1 MSLKAHSLSKREIRD
16 IAGRI
21 SKNWPKSIVWNIK
34 SLNAIETEK
43 SGRLL
48 IGEGITVI
56 QTKDDLIVPHLVEKD
71 LLSHFPY
78 IVVDMGAVG
87 FICNGANVM
96 RPGITYFDDFG
107 ELEIVVVKD
116 QVHNK
121 SLAIGLSRVDGETM
135 MNLEKGP
142 VINNLHYVG
151 DIFWNLKKE
160 IRL

>member
-1 MSLKAHSLSKREIRD
+1 MKAHTLSKREIRD

-21 SKNWPKSIVWNIK
+21 SKNWPKSIICNIK

-43 SGRLL
+43 NGRLL
-48 IGEGITVI
+48 VGEGITIV
-56 QTKDDLIVPHLVEKD
+56 QTKDNLIVPHLVEKD
-71 LLSHFPY
+71 LLSYFPCV
-78 IVVDMGAVG
+78 IVDMGAVG

-96 RPGITYFDDFG
+96 RPGITHIDSFG
-107 ELEIVVVKD
+107 VSEIVVVKD

-121 SLAIGLSRVDGETM
+121 SLAVGHSRVDAATM

-142 VINNLHYVG
+142 VIDNLHYVG

-160 IRL
+160 TR

>member
-1 MSLKAHSLSKREIRD
+1 LKAHTISKREIRE

-21 SKNWPKSIVWNIK
+21 SKNWPKSIICNIK

-43 SGRLL
+43 NGRLL
-48 IGEGITVI
+48 VGEGITIV

-71 LLSHFPY
+71 LLSLFPY
-78 IVVDMGAVG
+78 VIVDMGAVG

-96 RPGITYFDDFG
+96 RPGITNTDGFG
-107 ELEIVVVKD
+107 ESEIVVVKD

-121 SLAIGLSRVDGETM
+121 SLAIGYSRVDAGTM

-160 IRL
+160 TRL

>member
-1 MSLKAHSLSKREIRD
+1 MKAHTLSKREIRD
-16 IAGRI
+16 IAGHI
-21 SKNWPKSIVWNIK
+21 SKNWPKSIICNIK

-43 SGRLL
+43 TGRLL
-48 IGEGITVI
+48 VGEGITIV
-56 QTKDDLIVPHLVEKD
+56 QTKDNLIVPHLVEKD
-71 LLSHFPY
+71 LLSHFPCV
-78 IVVDMGAVG
+78 IVDMGAVG

-96 RPGITYFDDFG
+96 RPGITHADGFG
-107 ELEIVVVKD
+107 ESEIVVVKD

-121 SLAIGLSRVDGETM
+121 SLAIGYSRVDAGTM

-160 IRL
+160 TRF

>member
-1 MSLKAHSLSKREIRD
+1 LKAHTLSKREIRD

-21 SKNWPKSIVWNIK
+21 SKNWPKSIICNIK

-43 SGRLL
+43 NGRLL
-48 IGEGITVI
+48 VGEGITIV
-56 QTKDDLIVPHLVEKD
+56 QTKDNLIVPHLVEMD

-78 IVVDMGAVG
+78 VIVDMGAVG

-96 RPGITYFDDFG
+96 RPGITHTDGFG
-107 ELEIVVVKD
+107 ESEIVVVKD

-121 SLAIGLSRVDGETM
+121 SLAIGYSRVDARTM

-142 VINNLHYVG
+142 VIDNLHYVG

-160 IRL
+160 TRL

>member
-1 MSLKAHSLSKREIRD
+1 LKAHTLSKREIRE

-21 SKNWPKSIVWNIK
+21 GKNWPKSIICNIK

-43 SGRLL
+43 NGRLL
-48 IGEGITVI
+48 VSEGITIV
-56 QTKDDLIVPHLVEKD
+56 QTKDNLIVPHLVEMD

-78 IVVDMGAVG
+78 VIVDMGAVG

-96 RPGITYFDDFG
+96 RPGITHTDGFG
-107 ELEIVVVKD
+107 ESEIVVVKD

-121 SLAIGLSRVDGETM
+121 SLAIGYSRVDAGTM

-160 IRL
+160 TRL

>member
-1 MSLKAHSLSKREIRD
+1 LKAHTLSKREIRD

-21 SKNWPKSIVWNIK
+21 SKNWPKSIICNIK

-43 SGRLL
+43 NGRLL
-48 IGEGITVI
+48 VGEGITIV

-71 LLSHFPY
+71 LLSHFPCV
-78 IVVDMGAVG
+78 IVDMGAVG

-96 RPGITYFDDFG
+96 RPGITNTDGFG
-107 ELEIVVVKD
+107 ESEIVVVKD

-121 SLAIGLSRVDGETM
+121 SLAIGYSRVDAGTM

-160 IRL
+160 TRL

>member
-1 MSLKAHSLSKREIRD
+1 MKAHTLSKREIRE

-21 SKNWPKSIVWNIK
+21 SNNWPKSINCNIK

-43 SGRLL
+43 DGRLL
-48 IGEGITVI
+48 VGEGITIV
-56 QTKDDLIVPHLVEKD
+56 QTKDDLIIPHLVEKH
-71 LLSHFPY
+71 LLSHFPCV
-78 IVVDMGAVG
+78 IVDMGAVG

-96 RPGITYFDDFG
+96 RPGITHIDSFG
-107 ELEIVVVKD
+107 VSEIVVVKD

-121 SLAIGLSRVDGETM
+121 SLAVGHSRVDAATM

-142 VINNLHYVG
+142 VIDNLHYVG

-160 IRL
+160 TR

>member
-1 MSLKAHSLSKREIRD
+1 LKAHTLSKREIRD

-21 SKNWPKSIVWNIK
+21 SKNWPKSIICNIK

-43 SGRLL
+43 TGRLL
-48 IGEGITVI
+48 VGEGITIV
-56 QTKDDLIVPHLVEKD
+56 QTKDNLIVPHLVEKD
-71 LLSHFPY
+71 LLSYFPCV
-78 IVVDMGAVG
+78 IVDMGAVG

-96 RPGITYFDDFG
+96 RPGITHIDSFG
-107 ELEIVVVKD
+107 VSEIVVVKD

-121 SLAIGLSRVDGETM
+121 SLAVGHSRVDAATM

-142 VINNLHYVG
+142 VIDNLHYVG

-160 IRL
+160 TR

>member
-1 MSLKAHSLSKREIRD
+1 MKAHSLSKREIRD

-21 SKNWPKSIVWNIK
+21 SKNWPKSIICNIK

-43 SGRLL
+43 NGRLL
-48 IGEGITVI
+48 VGEGITMV
-56 QTKDDLIVPHLVEKD
+56 QTKDDFIVPHLVEKD
-71 LLSHFPY
+71 LLSHFPDV
-78 IVVDMGAVG
+78 IVDMGAVG

-96 RPGITYFDDFG
+96 RPGITHTAGFG
-107 ELEIVVVKD
+107 ESEIVVVKD

-121 SLAIGLSRVDGETM
+121 SLAIGYSRVDAGTM

-160 IRL
+160 TRL

>member
-1 MSLKAHSLSKREIRD
+1 MKAHSLSKREVRD

-21 SKNWPKSIVWNIK
+21 SKNWPKSIIWNEK

-71 LLSHFPY
+71 LLSHFPNV
-78 IVVDMGAVG
+78 IVDMGAVG
-87 FICNGANVM
+87 FVCNGANIM
-96 RPGITYFDDFG
+96 RPGITHFDDFG
-107 ELEIVVVKD
+107 QSEIVVVKD

-121 SLAIGLSRVDGETM
+121 SLAIGLSRVNDETM
-135 MNLEKGP
+135 QNLEKGP
-142 VINNLHYVG
+142 VISNLHYVG

-160 IRL
+160 MRL

>member
-1 MSLKAHSLSKREIRD
+1 MKAHTLSKREIRQ

-21 SKNWPKSIVWNIK
+21 SNTWPKSINCNIK

-43 SGRLL
+43 DGRLL
-48 IGEGITVI
+48 VGEGITIV
-56 QTKDDLIVPHLVEKD
+56 QTKDDLIIPHLVEKD
-71 LLSHFPY
+71 LLSYFPCV
-78 IVVDMGAVG
+78 IVDMGAVG

-96 RPGITYFDDFG
+96 RPGITHIDSFG
-107 ELEIVVVKD
+107 VSEIVVVKD

-121 SLAIGLSRVDGETM
+121 SLAVGHSRVDAATM

-142 VINNLHYVG
+142 VIDNLHYVG

-160 IRL
+160 TR

>member
-1 MSLKAHSLSKREIRD
+1 LKAHTLSKREIRD

-21 SKNWPKSIVWNIK
+21 SKNWPKSIICNIK

-43 SGRLL
+43 NGRLL
-48 IGEGITVI
+48 VGEGITIV
-56 QTKDDLIVPHLVEKD
+56 QTKDDLIVPHLVESD
-71 LLSHFPY
+71 LLSHFPCV
-78 IVVDMGAVG
+78 IVDMGAVG

-96 RPGITYFDDFG
+96 RPGITHNDGFG
-107 ELEIVVVKD
+107 ESEIVVVKD

-121 SLAIGLSRVDGETM
+121 SLAIGYSRVDAGTM

-160 IRL
+160 TRL